1 MSWYEVKNVDEVAS
15 PALLVWPERVKANIA
30 TMIASVGGDVS
41 RLRPHVKTHKL
52 AEVVRLQVAEGITQF
67 KCATIAEAEM
77 TAQGGADDVLLAY
90 QAVGPN
96 IPRLIELAEK
106 YPDCGFACLTDTP
119 AVAAAIADAITAA
132 DAGNRVRVFV
142 DIDCGMHRTGIEVGE
157 QAAALCRQL
166 HDSGVW
172 GGLHVYDGHIHDPGL
187 DNRQAAFDDAFTVFE
202 QFVADLESDGL
213 KPPSIVGGGS
223 PTFGLHSAQKG
234 WQCSPGT
241 TLFWDDGYGTKFP
254 DLEFVPATVLL
265 GRIISKP
272 GRNHVCI
279 DLGHKS
285 VSAENPIERR
295 VRFLN
300 FPESAKPV
308 GQSEEHLVM
317 EFPDDALAE
326 RECLQVGDVVYGMP
340 WHICPTVAL
349 HQEAVVIEDGQ
360 ATGERWTIHARNRRL
375 TV

>member
-1 MSWYEVKNVDEVAS
+1 MSWYEVENVAEVAS
-15 PALLVWPERVKANIA
+15 PALLVWPDRVKANIA

-77 TAQGGADDVLLAY
+77 TAQGGAADVLLAY

-96 IPRLIELAEK
+96 IARLIALAEK
-106 YPDCGFACLTDTP
+106 YSDCRFSCLTDDSSIAT
-119 AVAAAIADAITAA
+119 AIADAITAA
-132 DAGNRVRVFV
+132 DAKDRVCVFV
-142 DIDCGMHRTGIEVGE
+142 DIDCGMHRTGIEVGDE
-157 QAAALCRQL
+157 AAALCQQL
-166 HDSGVW
+166 NDAGVW

-187 DNRQAAFDDAFTVFE
+187 DKRQAAFDDAFTVFE
-202 QFVADLESDGL
+202 KFVADLDSDGL
-213 KPPSIVGGGS
+213 KPPLIVGGGS

-295 VRFLN
+295 VRLLN
-300 FPESAKPV
+300 FPEAAQPV

-317 EFPDDALAE
+317 EFPDDALDA
-326 RECLQVGDVVYGMP
+326 RELLQVGDVVYGMP

-349 HQEAVVIEDGQ
+349 HQEAVVIEDGR
-360 ATGERWTIHARNRRL
+360 ATGERWTIHARNRRI

>member
-1 MSWYEVKNVDEVAS
+1 MSWYEVENVAEVAS
-15 PALLVWPERVKANIA
+15 PALLVWPERVKSNIA

-77 TAQGGADDVLLAY
+77 TAQGGGKDVLMAY

-96 IPRLIELAEK
+96 ITRLIELASK
-106 YPDCGFACLTDTP
+106 YPDCRFACLTDTP
-119 AVAAAIADAITAA
+119 AIATTIADAITEA
-132 DAGNRVRVFV
+132 DAKDRVRVFV
-142 DIDCGMHRTGIEVGE
+142 DIDCGMHRTGIEVGDD
-157 QAAALCRQL
+157 AAALCRQL
-166 HDSGVW
+166 NDAGVW

-187 DNRQAAFDDAFTVFE
+187 DNRQSAFDDAFTVFE
-202 QFVADLESDGL
+202 KFVAELEAAGL
-213 KPPSIVGGGS
+213 EPPLIVGGGS

-254 DLEFVPATVLL
+254 DLEFVRATVLL
-265 GRIISKP
+265 ARIISKP

-300 FPESAKPV
+300 FPESAQPV

-317 EFPDDALAE
+317 AFPDDALDA
-326 RECLQVGDVVYGMP
+326 RELLQVGDVVYGVP

-349 HQEAVVIEDGQ
+349 HQEAVIIEDGR
-360 ATGERWTIHARNRRL
+360 ATGERWAIQARDRRI